1 MNSKAEQRLS
11 HRAEPL
17 PAERR
22 QAFFRPTLRTAGNR
36 AGDGLWFWQLLTF
49 LVFAGTFALMF
60 ARPVRAA
67 EPTGAQ
73 SAAGW
78 SGSWR
83 VVLALPGGELPFGL
97 EVRQQG
103 GRTSAWLLNPP
114 ERMRAEQVQLTGD
127 SLTIA
132 FPSYD
137 ARLELR
143 RAGANRLQGQA
154 FLLRSTGP
162 VTLPA
167 NAVRGTWRFSPR
179 PAKPVTDMTGRWTLS
194 YGDKRE
200 PGLAQ
205 LKQTGNLVSGSVQL
219 ASGDTR
225 FLAGEIAGDRL
236 SLSTFD
242 GNAAT
247 LWTAIFDHGVLVDG
261 HQFTATGSKQGTPW
275 TARRAAGGSMEAVA
289 VEKPATDTLAF
300 RFPTSD
306 GQMVSLGD
314 PAYRGKVVVITL
326 GGAWCPNCHDEA
338 VFLGPYAA
346 QHKAAGLEVI
356 GLHFEYGD
364 DQARSFRLIDNYKAR
379 YRLPYPLLLAGQPTP
394 ESTAKAL
401 GSIGPVR
408 VYPSTIF
415 VGRDGRV
422 REVHVGWAGPATGAL
437 NAKVKRDF
445 DATVTRLLRE
455 PA

>member
-1 MNSKAEQRLS
+1 MITETDQRPPQNDEFR
-11 HRAEPL
+11 RAVPPRR
-17 PAERR
+17 PA
-22 QAFFRPTLRTAGNR
+22 ARPPNNFSN
-36 AGDGLWFWQLLTF
+36 DGLWFWQLLTV

-60 ARPVRAA
+60 ARPVQAA
-67 EPTGAQ
+67 DALADR
-73 SAAGW
+73 SNMGW
-78 SGSWR
+78 AGSWR
-83 VVLALPGGELPFGL
+83 VALALPGGELPFGV
-97 EVRQQG
+97 EIRQQG

-114 ERMRAEQVQLTGD
+114 ERMRAEQVKLAGD
-127 SLTIA
+127 TLTIA

-143 RAGANRLQGQA
+143 RVGADRLQGQA

-162 VTLPA
+162 VTLA
-167 NAVRGTWRFSPR
+167 ATGVRGTWRFSPR
-179 PAKPVTDMTGRWTLS
+179 PARPAANMTGRWTLS
-194 YGDKRE
+194 YGDKGL

-225 FLAGEIAGDRL
+225 FLAGEIAGNRL

-247 LWTAIFDHGVLVDG
+247 LWTATLDRGALIDG

-275 TARRAAGGSMEAVA
+275 TARRAGGDKMEAVA
-289 VEKPATDTLAF
+289 VEKPATDRLAF
-300 RFPTSD
+300 RFPTSN
-306 GQMVSLGD
+306 GRMVSLGD

-346 QHKAAGLEVI
+346 QHKAEGLEVI

-394 ESTAKAL
+394 ESTASAL
-401 GSIGPVR
+401 GALGPVK

-422 REVHVGWAGPATGAL
+422 REVHVGWAGPATGPL
-437 NAKVKRDF
+437 NAEAKRDF
-445 DATVTRLLRE
+445 DAIVTRLLKE